1 MNRVE
6 VRRRLALATLAAV
19 AILLA
24 AVVYPRMSRAA
35 GQPIPVP
42 DAKAGELLFEK
53 RCAGCHGLD
62 QAKEGPP
69 LRSVYGRKAGSMGG
83 FEYSDALKNSNF
95 VWDEAKLNQWLT
107 NTESV
112 VPDNDMD
119 FAVPKPEERAEI
131 IQYLKE
137 SAGK

>member
-1 MNRVE
+1 VNRVE
-6 VRRRLALATLAAV
+6 VRRRLGLATLAAV

-69 LRSVYGRKAGSMGG
+69 LRNVYGRKAGSMGG